1 MSESE
6 NIFLM
11 IPILK
16 VELKAVHVY
25 LIWGMLLMIPILK
38 VEACS
43 EFATLE
49 KVNKLLMIPI
59 LKVEV

>member
-1 MSESE
+1 
-6 NIFLM
+6 M